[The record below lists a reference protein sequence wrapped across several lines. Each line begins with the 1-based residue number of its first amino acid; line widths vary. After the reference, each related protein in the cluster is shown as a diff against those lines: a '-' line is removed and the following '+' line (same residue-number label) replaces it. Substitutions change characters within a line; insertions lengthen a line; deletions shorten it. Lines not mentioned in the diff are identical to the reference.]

1 MLFQS
6 YIFIFLFL
14 PIVLIGY
21 YGLNHIGKDRLA
33 KIFLMLSSFAF
44 YAYASFNYVILL
56 AGSILV
62 NYGIVQWI
70 SSCKQETGKPEQDT
84 KEQSTLKKV
93 QKKTRWILALGI
105 ALNIAFLF
113 YFKYYGFFLE
123 NINQIFGD
131 NFVSGHVLL
140 PLGISF
146 FTFQQIT
153 ILVDTYRGEAQITS
167 FLDYALY
174 ISCFP
179 HLLSGPITLAGEMI
193 PQYQDPSRKKIDF
206 EYIKQGIILFT
217 IGLFKK
223 IILADAFATGADWGY
238 ANIGQL
244 NTANAIL
251 TAVFFALQVY
261 YDFSGY
267 SDMARGVG
275 KLLHLDL
282 PINFDSPFKA
292 KSYGEFWRRWHISLY
307 RFMTRYLY
315 IPLGGSRKGK
325 TRQMIN
331 TMIIFTVSGLWHG
344 PQWTYIA
351 WGAANGVLVIL
362 SQNGKNFFAK
372 IPALLQKLIIFV
384 TFTLTTILF
393 RISKLSDVGEM
404 FRRFGNFQGIAVN
417 ESLVAGFNLD
427 EFWYL
432 IKIMRLDQMA
442 CSTIIISVIMTA
454 VTIIVLLFGKNSN
467 QIAEKEN
474 TSIMRA
480 AFYAVIFIWSVI
492 SFSAVN
498 SFIYFNF

>member
-14 PIVLIGY
+14 PIVLVGY
-21 YGLNHIGKDRLA
+21 YGLNHYGKDRLA
-33 KIFLMLSSFAF
+33 KVFLMLSSFAF
-44 YAYASFNYVILL
+44 YAYANFNYVILL

-62 NYGIVQWI
+62 NYGLLQ
-70 SSCKQETGKPEQDT
+70 G
-84 KEQSTLKKV
+84 LKKSEIEEDTPERV
-93 QKKTRWILALGI
+93 QRKRKRILALGI
-105 ALNIAFLF
+105 ALNVGFLF
-113 YFKYYGFFLE
+113 YYKYYGFFLS
-123 NINQIFGD
+123 NMNRLFDQ
-131 NFVSGHVLL
+131 NFVLDHVLL

-153 ILVDTYRGEAQITS
+153 VLVDEYREEAEITS

-179 HLLSGPITLAGEMI
+179 HLLSGPIPLAGEMI
-193 PQYQDPSRKKIDF
+193 PQYNDPNRKKIDF
-206 EYIKQGIILFT
+206 GYLKQGIILFT

-238 ANIGQL
+238 GNISQL
-244 NTANAIL
+244 DTISVIL
-251 TAVFFALQVY
+251 TSLFFALQVY
-261 YDFSGY
+261 FDFSGY

-292 KSYGEFWRRWHISLY
+292 GSYGEFWRRWHISLY

-315 IPLGGSRKGK
+315 IPLGGSRKGNF
-325 TRQMIN
+325 RQMLN

-344 PQWTYIA
+344 AQWTFIT
-351 WGAANGVLVIL
+351 WGVVNGVLVVL
-362 SQNGKNFFAK
+362 SQKGKHIFAK
-372 IPALLQKLIIFV
+372 IPSLVQRLLILT
-384 TFTLTTILF
+384 TFTFTTIFF
-393 RISKLSDVGEM
+393 RISQLQDVDDFFRKLCDFKGM
-404 FRRFGNFQGIAVN
+404 KIN

-432 IKIMRLDQMA
+432 IKIMKLDQMA
-442 CSTIIISVIMTA
+442 YSTIMISVIMTVLA
-454 VTIIVLLFGKNSN
+454 IVVLFLCENSN

-474 TSIMRA
+474 TSIMRG
-480 AFYAVIFIWSVI
+480 AFYAVIFIWSII
-492 SFSAVN
+492 SLSAVN